1 MFRLCLLSTLLLS
14 ACGPKVDCKLIQTVC
29 VEELEMWSCI
39 DQELQ
44 TWYEFS
50 DGTQIACSPSDC
62 TTAADEAA
70 SYCQGITSQE

>member
-1 MFRLCLLSTLLLS
+1 
-14 ACGPKVDCKLIQTVC
+14 

>member
-1 MFRLCLLSTLLLS
+1 MYRFYLLFAILAA
-14 ACGPKVDCKLIQTVC
+14 ACGPQVDCKIVHTVC
-29 VEELEMWSCI
+29 AQELEMWSCI

-50 DGTQIACSPSDC
+50 DGTQIACTPTDC

-70 SYCQGITSQE
+70 SYCQGLNKP